1 MKKYKVA
8 IIGCGAIFPT
18 HAVSVTKSERCELVA
33 VCDKIKEKA
42 DAAAEKY
49 SCASY
54 TDYIEMLDR
63 EEIDAVHICLPHFL
77 HSTVAVECMKRKKHV
92 LTEKPMDISVE
103 RAQLMIDT
111 AKNEG
116 VVLGCIFQ
124 NRYNAGTQFVRNM
137 FLSGEL
143 GKVLGA
149 KCFVTWRRTG
159 AYYTNS
165 DWKGKWDKEG
175 GGVII
180 DQAIHTLD
188 AMRYII
194 NSRICEVDA
203 TIAKRS
209 NEPIE
214 VEDTAEG
221 AIFFENGVMANF
233 HAMNYYSFD
242 DDVQIDMHFENGF
255 AKIISDNATVKMND
269 GRILEAKRDE
279 NETIDYGNVKSYWG
293 VNHYK
298 QIHNFYECLETGEE
312 MFVDLD
318 GAFETMKLVEAIYKS
333 GKSGK
338 KVKV

>member
-1 MKKYKVA
+1 MKKYRLA

-18 HAVSVTKSERCELVA
+18 HAVSVAKSERCELVA

-42 DAAAEKY
+42 DAAAKKY

-54 TDYIEMLDR
+54 TDYNEMLECED
-63 EEIDAVHICLPHFL
+63 IDAVHICLPHFL

-111 AKNEG
+111 AKSEG

-124 NRYNAGTQFVRNM
+124 NRYNAGTQLVRKM

-159 AYYTNS
+159 AYYTQS

-194 NSRICEVDA
+194 NSPITEVD
-203 TIAKRS
+203 
-209 NEPIE
+209 N
-214 VEDTAEG
+214 
-221 AIFFENGVMANF
+221 
-233 HAMNYYSFD
+233 
-242 DDVQIDMHFENGF
+242 
-255 AKIISDNATVKMND
+255 
-269 GRILEAKRDE
+269 
-279 NETIDYGNVKSYWG
+279 
-293 VNHYK
+293 
-298 QIHNFYECLETGEE
+298 C
-312 MFVDLD
+312 
-318 GAFETMKLVEAIYKS
+318 
-333 GKSGK
+333 
-338 KVKV
+338 